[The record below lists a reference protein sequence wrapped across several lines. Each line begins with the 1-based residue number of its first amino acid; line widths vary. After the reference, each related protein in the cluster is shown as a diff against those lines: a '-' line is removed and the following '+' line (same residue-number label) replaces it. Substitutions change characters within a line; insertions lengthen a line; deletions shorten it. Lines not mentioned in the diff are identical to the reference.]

1 MIAIDMQVKGLA
13 ELQAKL
19 ARMDKAI
26 VDATDRALATIGQRL
41 HDHLRETAPVLSGSY
56 RDSIA
61 LDIQPDGTVKVSVSV
76 DHALAVEANQGTFNK
91 AVAAVASQKQI
102 FDEIERE
109 LALIQ

>member
-1 MIAIDMQVKGLA
+1 MTGLV
-13 ELQAKL
+13 ELEAKL
-19 ARMDKAI
+19 EKMEREPSLMPPI
-26 VDATDRALATIGQRL
+26 ERSPRIGQRL

-76 DHALAVEANQGTFNK
+76 DHALAVEAHQGTFNK